1 MRKKTNNKM
10 LRELVEEFKN
20 DEFMSALLRERIVII
35 CQMTIED
42 IEENPKGWER
52 TIVSPK
58 AFIQLNE
65 KVTKIIGYNN

>member
-10 LRELVEEFKN
+10 LRELIEEFKN

-35 CQMTIED
+35 CQMTIDD
-42 IEENPKGWER
+42 IEDNPKVWER
-52 TIVSPK
+52 AIISPK

-65 KVTKIIGYNN
+65 KVTKLIGYNN

>member
-35 CQMTIED
+35 CKMTIDD
-42 IEENPKGWER
+42 IEDNPKGWER
-52 TIVSPK
+52 RIISPK
-58 AFIQLNE
+58 AFIELNE
-65 KVTKIIGYNN
+65 KVTKLIGYNN